1 MIQYST
7 WLVWMACA
15 LPLGC
20 LANGSFPDRPI
31 TVISPFPAG
40 GGADVVGRIL
50 APRLAAKLGQPVV
63 MDNKPG
69 ASGNLGTEFVA
80 RSKPDGST
88 LLIHNNTLTISAAL
102 GVAHSLN
109 IQKSLRP
116 IAAVASTPIVIAV
129 NQSLPV
135 KTLAELAEYSRK
147 QGDKLGFSSCGTGTA
162 PHFAGIRF
170 NQLAKSNMVHVPY
183 KGCSQAVLDGLSGQV
198 PVLFSTMPNID
209 AQVKAGKLRYIAV
222 ASSKRLPFMPNLP
235 TISESVGFEG
245 FEAEVWYGFIAP
257 AGLPDAVAQRL
268 EKEIIA
274 SMSDKEVQNSFT
286 EKLISI
292 RVLNSKQFEKQI
304 SSDLE
309 DWKLLANKFNIKL
322 D

>member
-1 MIQYST
+1 MSIAK
-7 WLVWMACA
+7 WLVSVTCA
-15 LPLGC
+15 LPLC
-20 LANGSFPDRPI
+20 SQAAEAFPDRPI

-40 GGADVVGRIL
+40 GGADVIGRIL
-50 APRLAAKLGQPVV
+50 APHLAARLGQPVV

-69 ASGNLGTEFVA
+69 ASGTLGADFVA

-102 GVAHSLN
+102 GVSHALN

-129 NQSLPV
+129 NPSLPV
-135 KTLAELAEYSRK
+135 KTVAELAEYARK
-147 QGDKLGFSSCGTGTA
+147 EGDKLGFSSCGNGTA

-170 NQLAKSNMVHVPY
+170 NQIAKSNMVHVPY

-198 PVLFSTMPNID
+198 PVLFTTVPNVD
-209 AQVKAGKLRYIAV
+209 AQVRARKLRYIAV
-222 ASSKRLPFMPNLP
+222 ASSKRLPFRPDLP
-235 TISESVGFEG
+235 TISETSGFSG
-245 FEAEVWYGFIAP
+245 FEAEVWYGFIGP
-257 AGLPDAVAQRL
+257 AGLSDAVVKRL

-274 SMSDKEVQNSFT
+274 VMDEKEVKESFAN
-286 EKLISI
+286 KLISV

-304 SSDLE
+304 TYDLE
-309 DWKLLANKFNIKL
+309 DWKVMANKFNIKV